1 MAVCIT
7 DVTTDE
13 RALRPFLDLPASVYE
28 DDPYFCASPR
38 SAVLTDLRRDAFA
51 GAQRIFVA
59 EDDGRPVAR
68 VVARRSHK
76 LTDDAGRP
84 LGTLGLFEAL
94 DHPEAVKE
102 LFETSI
108 GWLRD
113 TGAGT
118 VVGPMNGDT
127 WHSYRLSIG
136 PFDYPPFL
144 MEPYNPRYY
153 PELWERCGFTTL
165 ESYYSQRVEDVQALM
180 NGLER
185 KHERALS
192 NGYTMRQLDSSR
204 FLEELETIYDLSRES
219 FADSFLYSEI
229 PLREFIDMYAGAKRL
244 VDPELTWFAHAP
256 DGSAAGFLFV
266 LPDKLRAVA
275 AMRGRRDALALL
287 RFALARGKADAFNI
301 KTAGVARAHR
311 RMGLFA
317 ALTFCACGAAVRKG
331 YRVVNLCLIKEGNPS
346 GALADSL
353 AKVLRRYV
361 LYKYTG

>member
-1 MAVCIT
+1 MTVSIT
-7 DVTTDE
+7 DATTDK
-13 RALRPFLDLPASVYE
+13 RALKRFLDLQASIYE

-38 SAVLTDLRRDAFA
+38 SAVLTDLSRDAFA
-51 GAQRIFVA
+51 GAQRILVA

-84 LGTLGLFEAL
+84 LGTLGFFEAL
-94 DHPEAVKE
+94 DHPEAVKK

-118 VVGPMNGDT
+118 IIGPMNGDT

-144 MEPYNPRYY
+144 MEPYNPPYY
-153 PELWERCGFTTL
+153 PKLWEHCGFTAL
-165 ESYYSQRVEDVQALM
+165 ESYYSQRVEDLQALM
-180 NGLER
+180 NGLEK

-192 NGYTMRQLDSSR
+192 SGYTMRQLDSSR
-204 FLEELETIYDLSRES
+204 FLQELETIYDLSRES
-219 FADSFLYSEI
+219 FAGNFLYSEI

-244 VDPELTWFAHAP
+244 VDPELTWFAQAP
-256 DGSAAGFLFV
+256 DGSTAGFVFG
-266 LPDKLRAVA
+266 LPDEFRAVA
-275 AMRGRRDALALL
+275 AMRGRRDALAFL
-287 RFALARGKADAFNI
+287 RFALAKGKADAFNI

-346 GALADSL
+346 GILADSL

-361 LYKYTG
+361 LYKYEG